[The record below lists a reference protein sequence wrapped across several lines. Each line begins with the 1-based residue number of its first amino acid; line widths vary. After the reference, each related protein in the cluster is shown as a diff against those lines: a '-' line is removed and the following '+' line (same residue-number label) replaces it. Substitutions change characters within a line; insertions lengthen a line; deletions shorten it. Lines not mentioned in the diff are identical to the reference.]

1 MNTTQRTILII
12 ASVIIFIMLLF
23 PPYNNELPGG
33 SFYRSDYKF
42 ILKEHSFAVINGN
55 TLISQII
62 AITIICALLC
72 VAFKSKK

>member
-23 PPYNNELPGG
+23 PPYYNKI
-33 SFYRSDYKF
+33 SDGILLNSGYKF
-42 ILKEHSFAVINGN
+42 ILKQPSYAVINSY

-62 AITIICALLC
+62 AITIICGLLC